1 MNPNMKIFKIMK
13 NYRFIISGNLL
24 HFTLAALLVV
34 AATVSSCKKESSAER
49 RYRDNRLRF
58 SVTDYNSD
66 EDLWHSGGYVHT
78 AKDTVARR
86 DHAAGLYDIITLQGE
101 SPSDTLFLH
110 ASASSSINNGG
121 ETLSKAE
128 PIKMTNFYNSVGVFA
143 STYRGTWSES
153 LTQNYMYNVE
163 VTKSSNWTT
172 NYLWPKA
179 SGSKMRFFAYAPYNG
194 KGISLSDRK
203 LPGEP
208 SLSYTVPQKA
218 EEQSDLLVAVSAE
231 VDCSARAQVRLPFRH
246 IMSAIRFV
254 VGDDA
259 VAGTIKSVSLKGVLN
274 SGECNIGST
283 PVWKL
288 GTQKTDYY
296 QIINKGISGSAGEP
310 VTATEQTFMMLPQTL
325 PAGASVEVVY
335 NDGTDHVLKAD
346 LSGSRWEMG
355 KTYTYKISNSSISW
369 EPVLEIN
376 KDVDIT
382 FKGGKVGFNI
392 LSYKEN
398 MKGAQEAVPWS
409 AEFSTD
415 GGQTWSNTA
424 PAWLLG
430 FPTNGP
436 GSLDVT
442 YYRDVEI
449 ATNDEGVVSFDDVL
463 RRKEQV
469 RDYYNLSNSRGDAL
483 IENTANCYIVS
494 APGTY
499 IIPLVYGNGI
509 KDCEANIA
517 AYTSSSSG
525 PNVLK
530 TFVNHL
536 GAEITSPFILE
547 NENCE
552 PKDAVLLWQDAKELV
567 SDVKLEQNSPDVLS
581 FRVSRKN
588 IKQGNAVLALRD
600 VNDKIMWS
608 WHIWVTPYANNL
620 EADNFDLIRD
630 KVVTNHNNQKY
641 TVMPLNL
648 GWCCV
653 GSLYP
658 QRKVHVRITQSG
670 TKNAKTET
678 AIYTQ
683 TAGVD
688 MDANNLLREG
698 SGTFYQWGRKDPLVP
713 ANPPNGN
720 KTWYDANGTLHDK
733 AEIDTWNSDGID
745 AITSGI
751 LNPNK
756 QNSVSAENGWYYN
769 MWSVNN
775 SGSDAEETKVTKTIY
790 DPSPVGYC
798 VPPPAA
804 FTGFT
809 YSGNAAN
816 TFTEMNIVADFFK
829 GFNVYCNKMKDDK
842 TKDASGGLISIP
854 AQGYRSFDSDHV
866 TAVEGAG
873 MYWTAIPNSDTKMS
887 TCMVVIVGGIIP
899 KYQYNRNWG
908 FAIRPVKEH

>member
-1 MNPNMKIFKIMK
+1 M
-13 NYRFIISGNLL
+13 L
-24 HFTLAALLVV
+24 HFTLAALIVV
-34 AATVSSCKKESSAER
+34 AATVSSCKKESSAEH

-58 SVTDYNSD
+58 SITDYNSD
-66 EDLWHSGGYVHT
+66 DDLWHSGSYVHT
-78 AKDTVARR
+78 AKDTVVRKEQTEAR
-86 DHAAGLYDIITLQGE
+86 LYDIITLQGE

-110 ASASSSINNGG
+110 SSVSNINSGNGAV
-121 ETLSKAE
+121 TKAE
-128 PIKMTNFYNSVGVFA
+128 PIDMANFYNSVGVFA

-179 SGSKMRFFAYAPYNG
+179 NGSKMRFFAYAPYNG
-194 KGISLSDRK
+194 KGISLSDSK

-208 SLSYTVPQKA
+208 SLSYIVPQKV
-218 EEQSDLLVAVSAE
+218 EEQLDLLVAVSTE
-231 VDCSARAQVRLPFRH
+231 TDCSANVQVRLPFRH
-246 IMSAIRFV
+246 IMSAIKFV

-259 VAGTIKSVSLKGVLN
+259 VAGMIKSVSLKGVLN
-274 SGECNIGST
+274 SGECNIGSN

-288 GTQKTDYY
+288 GTQKSDYY
-296 QIINKGISGSAGEP
+296 QIINKNISGSAGEP

-335 NDGTDHVLKAD
+335 NDGTDHLLTAD

-398 MKGAQEAVPWS
+398 MKGVQEPVSWT

-415 GGQTWSNTA
+415 GGVTWSNTA
-424 PAWLLG
+424 PVWFSS
-430 FPTNGP
+430 FPTNGN
-436 GSLDVT
+436 GSLDVA
-442 YYRDVEI
+442 YYSNIEI
-449 ATNDEGVVSFDDVL
+449 AANDEGVLSFDDLL
-463 RRKEQV
+463 RKQDAV
-469 RDYYNLSNSRGDAL
+469 RDYYNLSNSRGDAI
-483 IENTANCYIVS
+483 IENTANCYIVN

-499 IIPLVYGNGI
+499 VIPLVYGNGI
-509 KDCEANIA
+509 KECEANIN

-525 PNVLK
+525 SNILK

-536 GAEITSPFILE
+536 GAEIKSPFIRE
-547 NENCE
+547 NDNCE
-552 PKDAVLLWQDAKELV
+552 PKDAVLLWQDVKDLV
-567 SDVKLEQNSPDVLS
+567 TNVLLEPNSLDALIFSVP
-581 FRVSRKN
+581 KAN
-588 IKQGNAVLALRD
+588 IRQGNAVLAVRD
-600 VNDKIMWS
+600 ANERIMWS
-608 WHIWVTPYANNL
+608 WHIWVTPYSNYL
-620 EADNFDLIRD
+620 DADIYDALRD
-630 KVVTNHNNQKY
+630 KVVTNINSQKY
-641 TVMPLNL
+641 TMMPFNI
-648 GWCCV
+648 GWCCTAS
-653 GSLYP
+653 SLYP
-658 QRKVHVRITQSG
+658 QRKVQVRITQSG

-678 AIYTQ
+678 VTYTQ
-683 TAGVD
+683 TAGVSID
-688 MDANNLLREG
+688 GNNSLREG
-698 SGTFYQWGRKDPLVP
+698 CGTFYQWGRKDPLLP

-720 KTWYDANGTLHDK
+720 KPWYDANGTLHDK

-745 AITSGI
+745 AIVAGI
-751 LNPNK
+751 LNPAK

-769 MWSVNN
+769 MWSANN
-775 SGSDAEETKVTKTIY
+775 SGTNAEETKVIKTIY

-798 VPPPAA
+798 VPPPVV

-809 YSGNAAN
+809 YSGKPAN
-816 TFTEMNIVADFFK
+816 TFAEMNIVADFFK

-854 AQGYRSFDSDHV
+854 AQGYRSFNSDHV
-866 TAVEGAG
+866 TAVEGTG
-873 MYWTAIPNSDTKMS
+873 MYWTAIPFSDTKMS
-887 TCMVVIVGGIIP
+887 ICMSVIVAGVLP
-899 KYQYNRNWG
+899 TYQYNRTWA